1 MKYKPDKKHTV
12 PKHKTTEREAPVSEG
27 KGAEMIPAEPVCPHR
42 KSCGGCQTWNLTY
55 AEECS
60 MKMSRLIS
68 LLGRYGHIE
77 EILKMDDP
85 YHYRNKMQTLFSF
98 GGKNNIQYGIYQAS
112 GREHTDTP
120 RIVRLKGDGCLI
132 ENETSGK
139 IVHTI
144 AGLLAKHRVTV
155 WDGRHGQLRH
165 VMIRYAKGSDTYM
178 VVLVTS
184 SYPFPGGKAL
194 AEDIVRKYPKVKSVV
209 RQINTSDTPLWMDPD
224 KEGEILFGAG
234 TITDGLADCV
244 FRISAQS
251 FYQVNTTMT
260 EVLYR
265 IAITYAG
272 LSGGETILDA
282 YCGIG
287 TIGIAAAKNT
297 PGIRRVIGFD
307 SSRSSIRDAEINARI
322 NAVAEKCT
330 YRTAKDDKFAAQL
343 LKEEDTIDVA
353 FVDPPR
359 AGLAEDFRRA
369 LCAVAPKKIVYVS
382 CNPETLARDLG
393 KLRREGYKAERI
405 QPVDMFPHTTH
416 VETVCL
422 LSKLRSKEH
431 IEIEVKMDEL
441 DLTSAESKATY
452 DEIKAY
458 VLEKHGLKVSSL
470 YISQVKRKCGLDVGQ
485 NYSLSKKEDAK
496 VPQCPPEKEAAI
508 MDALK
513 HFK

>member
-1 MKYKPDKKHTV
+1 MKYTPEQKHIA
-12 PKHKTTEREAPVSEG
+12 PKHSVAQRTAAEVEREVES
-27 KGAEMIPAEPVCPHR
+27 PAERVCPHR

-112 GREHTDTP
+112 GRERTDNP
-120 RIVRLKGDGCLI
+120 RIMRLKGDGCLI

-144 AGLLAKHRVTV
+144 AGLLAKHKITV

-194 AEDIVRKYPKVKSVV
+194 AEELVKKYPKIQSVV
-209 RQINTSDTPLWMDPD
+209 RQINTGDTPLWMDPD
-224 KEGEILFGAG
+224 KEGEVLFGVG

-260 EVLYR
+260 EKLYQTA
-265 IAITYAG
+265 IAYAG
-272 LSGGETILDA
+272 LTGGETILDA

-287 TIGIAAAKNT
+287 TIGIAAAKNA
-297 PGIRRVIGFD
+297 PEIRRVIGFD
-307 SSRSSIRDAEINARI
+307 NSRSSIRDAEINARI
-322 NAVAEKCT
+322 NGLAEKCT
-330 YRTAKDDKFAAQL
+330 YRVAKDDKFAAQL
-343 LKEEDTIDVA
+343 LTEEDTIDIA

-359 AGLAEDFRRA
+359 AGLAEDFRSA
-369 LCAVAPKKIVYVS
+369 LCAVAPKKIVYIS

-393 KLRREGYKAERI
+393 KLKREGYKAEKI
-405 QPVDMFPHTTH
+405 QPIDMFPRTTH
-416 VETVCL
+416 VETVVL
-422 LSKLRSKEH
+422 LSKRLPQ
-431 IEIEVKMDEL
+431 
-441 DLTSAESKATY
+441 AEK
-452 DEIKAY
+452 
-458 VLEKHGLKVSSL
+458 
-470 YISQVKRKCGLDVGQ
+470 Q
-485 NYSLSKKEDAK
+485 
-496 VPQCPPEKEAAI
+496 P
-508 MDALK
+508 
-513 HFK
+513 